1 MTLIAVT
8 GMQREA
14 RLFPQGTE
22 AVISGG
28 DNTGLARRI
37 EQAFAK
43 GARAVISVGIGGGL
57 KPGLL
62 VGSMVIADEVVAE
75 GARYHADP
83 AWAEAMAAR
92 LPHALRGTIA
102 GVDAIVTEPA
112 DKAALRDRTGA
123 LAVDMET
130 HIAASVAAAHELPFA
145 ALRAVSDAAEDRL
158 PSAVIGAI
166 DAEGHFRLGAVLAS
180 IARNPLQIPALITTG
195 RGSEAAA
202 KSLLRGFDLLG
213 IGFGCPHLG

>member
-1 MTLIAVT
+1 MLIAVT

-22 AVISGG
+22 VVISGG
-28 DNTGLARRI
+28 ENAGLARRI
-37 EQAFAK
+37 EQAIAK

-57 KPGLL
+57 KPGLP
-62 VGSMVIADEVVAE
+62 VGSVVIAEDVVAE
-75 GARYHADP
+75 GARYHAD
-83 AWAEAMAAR
+83 ADWAEAMAAR
-92 LPHALRGTIA
+92 LPQARRGTIV
-102 GVDAIVTEPA
+102 GVDAIVSQPA
-112 DKAALRDRTGA
+112 DKAVLRQRTGA

-130 HIAASVAAAHELPFA
+130 HIAASVAAAYELPFA

-158 PSAVIGAI
+158 PPAVIGAI
-166 DAEGHFRLGAVLAS
+166 DAEGHLRLGAVLAS
-180 IARNPLQIPALITTG
+180 IARNPLQVPALIRTG
-195 RGSEAAA
+195 RGSEAAT